1 MIHVLLRFKKA
12 AAEKEKNWLI
22 EVPQHINPMTDMYE
36 KKASEKSE
44 KVAKNEL
51 QRLKNIAR
59 ARKVKVPRV
68 GLPVTSDK
76 ANAQQVIIKFFLHKA
91 ICSKSKTSQLQLY
104 LYCILVFNSIILVL
118 IYK

>member
-1 MIHVLLRFKKA
+1 
-12 AAEKEKNWLI
+12 
-22 EVPQHINPMTDMYE
+22 MYE

-59 ARKVKVPRV
+59 AKKVNIPRV

-76 ANAQQVIIKFFLHKA
+76 ANATQVNLYIVLLFFEILYVNYLLTKYSVFYHLMLEKKYSKLLTIIFSDYYLINPDVFLKRFWNLFIFF
-91 ICSKSKTSQLQLY
+91 Y
-104 LYCILVFNSIILVL
+104 Y
-118 IYK
+118 

>member
-1 MIHVLLRFKKA
+1 
-12 AAEKEKNWLI
+12 
-22 EVPQHINPMTDMYE
+22 MYE

-59 ARKVKVPRV
+59 AKKVNIPRV

-76 ANAQQVIIKFFLHKA
+76 ANATQVNLYIVLLFFENYLLTKYSVFYHLMLEKKYSKLLTIIFSDYYLINPDVFF
-91 ICSKSKTSQLQLY
+91 
-104 LYCILVFNSIILVL
+104 
-118 IYK
+118 

>member
-1 MIHVLLRFKKA
+1 
-12 AAEKEKNWLI
+12 
-22 EVPQHINPMTDMYE
+22 MTDMFE

-59 ARKVKVPRV
+59 ARKVKIPRV

-76 ANAQQVIIKFFLHKA
+76 ASATQVQFNLIKLH
-91 ICSKSKTSQLQLY
+91 IGLLFTYDFYLLTSLGYSKD
-104 LYCILVFNSIILVL
+104 IR
-118 IYK
+118 